1 MSGAHPIQVRVLDP
15 RLGGE
20 IPLPEY
26 QTEGAAAMDLRAAPP
41 QPLQLAPG
49 ACQMVPTGL
58 AIHIRDPQ
66 LAALIV
72 PRSGLA
78 TREGI
83 VLGNMV
89 GLIDSDYQGPLMVP
103 CWNRSDT
110 PRTLQVGQRIAQLLL
125 VPVRQGSWELVESF
139 KPTERGEG
147 GFGSTGKG

>member
-15 RLGGE
+15 RLGKE

-26 QTEGAAAMDLRAAPP
+26 QTGGSAAMDLRAAPQ

-49 ACQMVPTGL
+49 ACEMVPTGL
-58 AIHIRDPQ
+58 AIYIRDPE

-103 CWNRSDT
+103 CWNRSDQ

-139 KPTERGEG
+139 APTARGEG